1 MRWTKTGKLARLSPE
16 ALLSKVNFI
25 LYDQKGGESVI
36 MAVVESSTYLNT
48 LGESL
53 SLTPVLGSQSSI
65 FLITIGTMST
75 LCAVTV

>member
-1 MRWTKTGKLARLSPE
+1 M
-16 ALLSKVNFI
+16 
-25 LYDQKGGESVI
+25 I